1 MLILT
6 RRPGEKVL
14 IGGEDIQIMLIA
26 INGQQGRIGIKAPRN
41 LEVHREEIY
50 ARIHPEYNPDDW
62 QPTASERE

>member
-6 RRPGEKVL
+6 RRAGEKIL

-26 INGQQGRIGIKAPRN
+26 VNGSQARIGIKAPRN

-50 ARIHPEYNPDDW
+50 ARVHPEYDPNAW
-62 QPTASERE
+62 QPGEGNG